1 MGRMPLLIRG
11 FCVAILVLA
20 LAACGVK
27 PEVNTGGPI
36 HIVAVEMVGDGLPGQ
51 LDDLQRK
58 TMALAAALPD
68 QGTPIVLRLQIA
80 DYHLKNAAM
89 SLLVGYAHRVTV
101 SVEVLSQDSGTVL
114 SRFQTVTS
122 VDGMINGAIGAVVA
136 ATANQGKVMYQ
147 LNSKAADDVMEHIYG
162 SKVWKSFRRR

>member
-1 MGRMPLLIRG
+1 MLVVIRG
-11 FCVAILVLA
+11 FMVIAIALA

-36 HIVAVEMVGDGLPGQ
+36 HIVAVDMVGDGLPGQ
-51 LDDLQRK
+51 LEDLQHK
-58 TMALAAALPD
+58 TMALAAALPN

-80 DYHLKNAAM
+80 DYHLKNGAM
-89 SLLVGYAHRVTV
+89 SLLFGDAHRVTV
-101 SVEVLSQDSGTVL
+101 NVEVLSQDSGAVL
-114 SRFQTVTS
+114 SRFQTFTS

-136 ATANQGKVMYQ
+136 VTANKDKVMYQ
-147 LNSKAADDVMEHIYG
+147 LNTKAADDVMEHVYG